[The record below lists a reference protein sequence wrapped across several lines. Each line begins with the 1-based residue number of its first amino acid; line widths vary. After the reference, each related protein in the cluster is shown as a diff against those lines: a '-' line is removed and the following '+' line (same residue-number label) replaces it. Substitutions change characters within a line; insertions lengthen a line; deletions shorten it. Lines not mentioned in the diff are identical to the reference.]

1 MPQLP
6 ESFRCFLVRK
16 TGKDQIE
23 SSIEKRPLADLPAG
37 EVLVRVAYSSLNYK
51 DAMAATGHPGIVK
64 NFPHVPGI
72 DAAGTVV
79 ASDVKGILPDQQVIV
94 TSYELGSGRWGAWAE
109 YIRVPAEWVVPL
121 PEGLR
126 LEQAMVYGT
135 AGFTAAQCV
144 LAIQDHNITPDM
156 GDIVVTGATG
166 GVGGFAVEF
175 LAKLGYRV
183 TAVSGKPEQRDA
195 LLSLGA
201 SDVIDRNAVIDD
213 SNRPL
218 LKTRWAGGVDTV
230 GGNTLATLLRST
242 KHGGCVA
249 ACGLVG
255 GSDLPLTV
263 YPFIL
268 RGVTLSGIDSA
279 WCPQPRRRQ
288 IWNRLAT
295 DWKLDNLESRANTVT
310 LEEVDSSVQSMLGGQ
325 HVGRTVVRLGA

>member
-1 MPQLP
+1 MPQIP

-16 TGKDQIE
+16 TGKDQVE
-23 SSIEKRPLADLPAG
+23 SSVERRPMTELPPG
-37 EVLVRVAYSSLNYK
+37 EVLIRVNYSSLNYK
-51 DAMAATGHPGIVK
+51 DAMAATGHPGLVK

-79 ASDVKGILPDQQVIV
+79 ASDAQGISPDQQVIV
-94 TSYELGSGRWGAWAE
+94 TSYELGSGRWGAWGE

-121 PEGLR
+121 PEGLTMK
-126 LEQAMVYGT
+126 QAMIYGT

-144 LAIQDHNITPDM
+144 LALQNQDVTPDK

-166 GVGGFAVEF
+166 GVGSFAVEF

-183 TAVSGKPEQRDA
+183 TAVTGKPEQQDA

-201 SDVIDRNAVIDD
+201 SEVIDRSVVSND
-213 SNRPL
+213 STRPL
-218 LKTRWAGGVDTV
+218 LKAKWAGGVDTV
-230 GGNTLATLLRST
+230 GGNTLATLLRCT
-242 KHGGCVA
+242 KHSGCVA

-255 GSDLPLTV
+255 GSDLPITV

-279 WCPQPRRRQ
+279 WCPQPRRRD

-295 DWKLDNLESRANTVT
+295 DWKLDNLDSRANQAA
-310 LEEVDSSVQSMLGGQ
+310 LEEIEAAVQTMLEGK
-325 HVGRTVVRLGA
+325 HVGRTLVVI